1 MKLEEFVGSLL
12 TYELH
17 LHKRKMEKGLGT
29 VFKAKKVEIEEEDYK
44 NVNDKQMAMLN
55 KQFKKFLK
63 ENKKGRNSRPQPP

>member
-1 MKLEEFVGSLL
+1 MK
-12 TYELH
+12 
-17 LHKRKMEKGLGT
+17 KGLRM